1 MVNIYYNLIVFNIVL
16 KYFLSIGVILML
28 YGCHSTLD
36 NIIHDP
42 SRQNYWLIS
51 VPADWKLLEDG
62 REDIKKWICDG
73 KSTVCSIAIWENQSI
88 EKAEELYNRAS
99 QEIPGNLPLKI
110 ITRTEYT
117 SGEWSGVKVIAED
130 ERLVRGFW
138 FLKNGNYFL
147 LFQVSHHKK
156 SGSFD
161 IKSLPLDYIISNLK
175 LIEKNYNVET
185 LENL

>member
-1 MVNIYYNLIVFNIVL
+1 MKFFLW
-16 KYFLSIGVILML
+16 KYFFIIGMSLILIGCCSLSPETIPHL
-28 YGCHSTLD
+28 YKK
-36 NIIHDP
+36 
-42 SRQNYWLIS
+42 NYWVIP
-51 VPADWKLLEDG
+51 VPAAWKLLEDG

-175 LIEKNYNVET
+175 LIEKNYNVEA